1 MRKKQKLTQG
11 NRTKQ
16 TNEWKRSQE
25 KAQET
30 DINVETHWFAHS
42 GSY

>member
-16 TNEWKRSQE
+16 TNKWKRSQE
-25 KAQET
+25 KAQKT